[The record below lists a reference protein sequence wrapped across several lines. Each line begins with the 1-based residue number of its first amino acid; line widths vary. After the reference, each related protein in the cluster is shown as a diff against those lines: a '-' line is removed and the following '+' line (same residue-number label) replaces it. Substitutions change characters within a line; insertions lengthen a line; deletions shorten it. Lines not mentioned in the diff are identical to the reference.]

1 MGLGDW
7 LDLEDG
13 ECSQGWMGFYFCL
26 VKKLETGVSLR
37 WGHEVKGT
45 DFGKWGMKEIL
56 SFRDIDFGDAKVLI
70 DLRNLVLWI

>member
-1 MGLGDW
+1 
-7 LDLEDG
+7 
-13 ECSQGWMGFYFCL
+13 
-26 VKKLETGVSLR
+26 
-37 WGHEVKGT
+37 VKGT